1 MRPNSAPSVIDETAR
16 LSPARRAHLTRQ
28 LDAVLRDADVEIVV
42 LLVPAL
48 GGVPIE
54 RYAETRFE
62 ALRVGARTR
71 GNRGA
76 LLVVAAHEQLVR
88 LAVSYDLEPIFP
100 DAFAGYVQTAQMRPY
115 FQHGRLVEGIE
126 ATAELLARRALEG
139 IAGHA
144 YDPATVTSR
153 PPNAPRTGG
162 GGAQAS
168 LSAPSLRDP
177 SRSPAVLRD
186 AFGPQPTAEAA
197 WMRFLELN
205 RLRVKNPDL
214 GLYDGAAQAHLA
226 RHPQTAAGH
235 DHIAAL
241 YGGQRYNIRVRGERR
256 RGLPRR
262 SPAPPCALVF
272 PPYAGGV
279 ATGRKNVSRHHP
291 LVLRMSPQLRP
302 TPSHRRSHPAGGDCP
317 IPPGSQVAMPAS
329 CNFPKSAA
337 CTTAT
342 SAKPRSPASAIV
354 CAPKRGDRSPCRL
367 LALGHPSRVREDSTW
382 RELRKCRSSRPR
394 VRLAAAARMPDGH
407 ARVGRGSGEAQPA
420 GVLHY

>member
-1 MRPNSAPSVIDETAR
+1 MISCVFHWRAWFLASALAPGLLVASTTAEGAPSVIDETAR

-48 GGVPIE
+48 GGAPIE

-115 FQHGRLVEGIE
+115 FHHGRLVEGIE

-168 LSAPSLRDP
+168 PSAPSLRDP

-197 WMRFLELN
+197 WLRFLELN

-226 RHPQTAAGH
+226 RHPQTDAGH

-241 YGGQRYNIRVRGERR
+241 YGGQRYDIRARGDH
-256 RGLPRR
+256 
-262 SPAPPCALVF
+262 AAVVF
-272 PPYAGGV
+272 PDDPRHLLAPWFFHRTPEGWRLDGGMYPAIIRYNHLNQWRFARRDHPYAFAFTDYAIDKNGF
-279 ATGRKNVSRHHP
+279 ATY
-291 LVLRMSPQLRP
+291 
-302 TPSHRRSHPAGGDCP
+302 
-317 IPPGSQVAMPAS
+317 
-329 CNFPKSAA
+329 
-337 CTTAT
+337 
-342 SAKPRSPASAIV
+342 
-354 CAPKRGDRSPCRL
+354 RG
-367 LALGHPSRVREDSTW
+367 
-382 RELRKCRSSRPR
+382 
-394 VRLAAAARMPDGH
+394 AR
-407 ARVGRGSGEAQPA
+407 
-420 GVLHY
+420 